1 MRKVTFLIVDDSPMW
16 RKVIRRF
23 IEEKLKGK
31 VVAEAEDGLEA
42 VELYKRFKPDVVTM
56 DIEMPKLDGIRAI
69 EEILKVDKNA
79 EVIVISSKGEEDV
92 VRKALLKGAR
102 DFIVKDLETEKWLKR
117 FENVIKEAETKN
129 LKKSVFDSIK
139 SYINKLKRQ

>member
-56 DIEMPKLDGIRAI
+56 DIEMPKLDGIRAM
-69 EEILKVDKNA
+69 EEILKVDKNVK
-79 EVIVISSKGEEDV
+79 VIVISSKGEEDV